1 MEIDMTFSI
10 AEMFLLVWAILAT
23 VAYGNVSSR
32 YRMHRAIT
40 SELLVKIAE
49 GKIKVTT
56 SGDSID
62 FVEV

>member
-1 MEIDMTFSI
+1 MTFSI